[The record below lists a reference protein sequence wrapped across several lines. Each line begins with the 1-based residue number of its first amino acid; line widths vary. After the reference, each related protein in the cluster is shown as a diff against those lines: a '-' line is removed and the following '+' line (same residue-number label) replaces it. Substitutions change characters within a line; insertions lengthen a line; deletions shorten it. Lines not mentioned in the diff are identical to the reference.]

1 MRITHS
7 RAEQTRGLLMSR
19 LRVGLEDGKD
29 KIYVLVPEQ
38 ITLQTELDIVD
49 SLNINGSFA
58 IQVISPAKL
67 YTRVFEA
74 AGEPEGVP
82 IDERG
87 RALLLGAAIRDIGKQ
102 LNWYAGAA
110 AKPGFV
116 IKALS
121 QVGELK
127 NAGVMP
133 DDIAQMAAQAHDP
146 ALSAKLGDISRIY
159 AAYSDA
165 LAGRFIDGADRQC
178 ECLRRFEYAEFLN
191 GADVI
196 MYGFDMITPP
206 LERLAV
212 ALCKRV
218 RSFELIIAMPRRDA
232 RDYGAYETVALSL
245 NRLVTA
251 LRNAGEPCQIE
262 YEPDKPPQGETGFL
276 RREVFA
282 HPMQHWQGEP
292 RMIRLQTLRD
302 PFDEAMEVAAQ
313 ARELARSGM
322 RWRDIAVVS
331 PRMDEYRH
339 LLERAFALY
348 DVPLFIAHPRALAGE
363 PLPRYMLAA
372 LRAIS
377 HGFRQEDMLDCL
389 KSGFGM
395 TGRAAQL
402 LENYIVQFGIT
413 GRKFLSP
420 FKRGG
425 TELVEQAEPL
435 RAAFVGPLNS
445 LKLRLDSAETMG
457 NQASALFMLLEEQS
471 ALEMLKSRQ
480 AELISGGKNDARAM
494 RRMVEAAYGA
504 QVWNKLIGLIDQL
517 YLLLGERKADTG
529 LLADLMRSALECDEV
544 RVLPQSG
551 DAVAAGRLGDIKVGH
566 VKVLFMPGMQDQP
579 PEADAQLLTDAE
591 RAGIERDMHVFL
603 GYNSAH
609 KQLMESVDLMA
620 ALAGAARAVVC
631 SYAISDFSGAGQR
644 PGDFVLRLKNV
655 FPDMKQRGV
664 SGRDRTLPLRMAS
677 AAAAREQ
684 IAPMSRRGLIDGSL
698 PAVVRGTWAALYR
711 LPGGGADIIERAL
724 MHEVKSQDL
733 PRQLAQRLHHGL
745 KSVSITRLEQHAR
758 CPFAEFVRYM
768 LRPVENIKYELQ
780 PRDKGMFYHDALET
794 FTRRVVAAGGFDK
807 FTPEQLVE
815 LMDNVTF
822 EMERKWS
829 ELIPLNEDSLMRAR
843 SRDMVRTARRAAAA
857 MARQMKGSA
866 YGPSMLE
873 IDFGEAGEL
882 SLDLPDGPL
891 RVRGRIDRVDLLD
904 SGDLQC
910 LRVIDY
916 KLGGKAASLS
926 EMYYGQQLQLLT
938 YLCAALNIKP
948 GFEPAAALY
957 FAVKDP
963 VIDAGI
969 LNEDQIERERVKLL
983 RMSGLVV
990 NDPRMIELTAAR
1002 PDEAIPIRFTNA
1014 GTPQRADW
1022 LVSSE
1027 ELELLMERAREL
1039 ICEIASD
1046 IRRGVTDITPS
1057 ISENRSACDYCD
1069 YRGICQFV
1077 PTLPGARVRKLEK
1090 LSAQDVLDRLR
1101 GISEGDAK

>member
-19 LRVGLEDGKD
+19 LRVGLEGGKD

-67 YTRVFEA
+67 YTQVFEA

-276 RREVFA
+276 RREIFA

-313 ARELARSGM
+313 ARELARNGM

-395 TGRAAQL
+395 TRRAAQL

-425 TELVEQAEPL
+425 TELVEQVEPL

-529 LLADLMRSALECDEV
+529 LLSDLMRSALECDEV

-620 ALAGAARAVVC
+620 ALAGAERAVVC

-733 PRQLAQRLHHGL
+733 PRPLAQRLHHGL

-1027 ELELLMERAREL
+1027 ELDLLMERAREL